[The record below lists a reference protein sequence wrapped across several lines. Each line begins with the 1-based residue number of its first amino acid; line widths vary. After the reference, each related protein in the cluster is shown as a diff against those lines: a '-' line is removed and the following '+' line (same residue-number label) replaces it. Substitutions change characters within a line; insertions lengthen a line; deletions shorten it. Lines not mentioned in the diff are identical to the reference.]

1 MSRPS
6 IHSPCLPGRQACLK
20 KTLLYSL
27 IFLSIDNHR
36 QYFSDEKDY
45 EEQSLFIYFPRMKI
59 KPPIL
64 SIAVIIH
71 IIYSISYYTNH
82 GIQNDHEG
90 WGKLATLVL
99 VEAGFAAIVVD
110 VILHKRLKTNTTYM
124 IIASLLL
131 VIGYILFYK
140 L

>member
-1 MSRPS
+1 
-6 IHSPCLPGRQACLK
+6 
-20 KTLLYSL
+20 
-27 IFLSIDNHR
+27 
-36 QYFSDEKDY
+36 
-45 EEQSLFIYFPRMKI
+45 MKI

-64 SIAVIIH
+64 SIAAIIH
-71 IIYSISYYTNH
+71 IIYSVSYYIKH

-99 VEAGFAAIVVD
+99 VGAGFTAIVVD
-110 VILHKRLKTNTTYM
+110 VILHKRIKKITTYM

-131 VIGYILFYK
+131 FTGYILFYK